1 MKQQIDTLIEG
12 LTAMINDNEKQAAN
26 DQYAAGCVSTAIMVR
41 AMLKSIVKDNER
53 QYQSP
58 L

>member
-12 LTAMINDNEKQAAN
+12 LTAMINDNEKQAAT

-41 AMLKSIVKDNER
+41 AMLKSIVKKEDDER
-53 QYQSP
+53 QAH
-58 L
+58 